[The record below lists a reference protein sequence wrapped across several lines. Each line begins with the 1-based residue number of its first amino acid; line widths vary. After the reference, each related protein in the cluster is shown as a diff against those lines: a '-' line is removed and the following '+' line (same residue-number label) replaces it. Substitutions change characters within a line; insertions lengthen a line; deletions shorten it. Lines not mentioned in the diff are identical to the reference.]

1 MSDQSNQAEEIDLK
15 EILAIFWSNKAFIV
29 LISVFSIFIGGYYIV
44 TADKKFTATAMFEIQ
59 QKNQSGFNLP
69 DNVGALASLA
79 GIGNISNNNNEV
91 LMQRVMAREFILDF
105 SKKYLLYDDPFFNSF
120 DPNYVE
126 PLWKSTIKKTLNL
139 NSQQASVN
147 AKINNMVVSNFKKF
161 VDINTFENG
170 IISISVTHSIPKFA
184 AHYSNAIMEEVKQLV
199 EFESD
204 KEQELRLTYLSET
217 LADALQDMEEAQK
230 NLKQYALEN
239 SALAQENFISGS
251 LKLDELRMESRKVN
265 DFSNVLSIIEE
276 LVRTKSFDSNSYDNL
291 RRSFPLVDDVEF
303 RRILGMS
310 ETISDWSW
318 PKFEIIKAVEAT
330 LKDRINRLNVE
341 IKNIEENAK
350 IYATSAEDLAK
361 LTRDAK
367 VAEATYTVLIE
378 QVKSQA
384 LVAGFKPDT
393 FKVFEYG
400 TTPLKPSSPKRNLIL
415 GLSAI
420 LGLFMGCVLALI
432 NSAKRGRYYTEMSI
446 VSDAQPNLAL
456 KSKSLRRLSNLPIS
470 KILSH
475 LSNHRLMDVD
485 KAHIKLADK
494 KIIYVLS
501 CGAKAT
507 SSGTCRLLASQSA
520 RSGKKIILC
529 DQTGS
534 INNDKDIKPVKNI
547 PGVQIAN
554 VADNMDALKV
564 NVGEPFFTSVKFKTT
579 VESLVHL

>member
-1 MSDQSNQAEEIDLK
+1 M
-15 EILAIFWSNKAFIV
+15 
-29 LISVFSIFIGGYYIV
+29 
-44 TADKKFTATAMFEIQ
+44 
-59 QKNQSGFNLP
+59 
-69 DNVGALASLA
+69 
-79 GIGNISNNNNEV
+79 
-91 LMQRVMAREFILDF
+91 DF

-184 AHYSNAIMEEVKQLV
+184 ADYSNAIMEEVKQLV

-341 IKNIEENAK
+341 IKILK
-350 IYATSAEDLAK
+350 KML
-361 LTRDAK
+361 
-367 VAEATYTVLIE
+367 
-378 QVKSQA
+378 KSMPQA
-384 LVAGFKPDT
+384 L
-393 FKVFEYG
+393 
-400 TTPLKPSSPKRNLIL
+400 
-415 GLSAI
+415 
-420 LGLFMGCVLALI
+420 
-432 NSAKRGRYYTEMSI
+432 
-446 VSDAQPNLAL
+446 
-456 KSKSLRRLSNLPIS
+456 
-470 KILSH
+470 
-475 LSNHRLMDVD
+475 
-485 KAHIKLADK
+485 
-494 KIIYVLS
+494 
-501 CGAKAT
+501 
-507 SSGTCRLLASQSA
+507 
-520 RSGKKIILC
+520 
-529 DQTGS
+529 
-534 INNDKDIKPVKNI
+534 
-547 PGVQIAN
+547 
-554 VADNMDALKV
+554 
-564 NVGEPFFTSVKFKTT
+564 KT
-579 VESLVHL
+579 